1 MSRYSFIQFSG
12 EIDDCGCCLALP
24 VSHGSDLAFFCRHII
39 ITEIHY
45 CTPNGDTIKNVDN
58 PRVVGSFLGYVFI
71 FVELNDD
78 LSLIFAKG
86 DCFRLKILDE
96 RMNPYYSNLFTYIGC
111 KEGETSVLKY
121 RCDTDEFDFH
131 YSLGDDL
138 FNKIRLPLRIFNAQY
153 PQEDEVYITREGK
166 RKVMFA
172 KVDKEWELETDYL
185 PEEWHEKIIVALSHD
200 VVYIDDERVQRTE
213 PYQLDWDSVLE
224 TDCTDAIKGRA
235 KVQQN
240 KTVRNSNCG

>member
-1 MSRYSFIQFSG
+1 MSRYSFIQFSS
-12 EIDDCGCCLALP
+12 DTDCGCCLALP
-24 VSHGSDLAFFCRHII
+24 VSYGNDLAFFVRDII
-39 ITEIHY
+39 VSDIFY
-45 CTPNGDTIKNVDN
+45 CTPNGD
-58 PRVVGSFLGYVFI
+58 VVKKADSPKIVSASFEYASF
-71 FVELNDD
+71 FVELKDD

-86 DCFRLKILDE
+86 DCFRLKIMDNGLY
-96 RMNPYYSNLFTYIGC
+96 PTYSNLFVYIGC
-111 KEGETSVLKY
+111 KEGDTAVLKY
-121 RCDTDEFDFH
+121 RCDTDEFDFP

-138 FNKIRLPLRIFNAQY
+138 FNKVRLPLRIFNAQY

-172 KVDKEWELETDYL
+172 KVDKEWDLETDYL
-185 PEEWHEKIIVALSHD
+185 PEEWHEKIIIALSHD
-200 VVYIDDERVQRTE
+200 TVYIDDERIQRTE

-224 TDCTDAIKGRA
+224 TDCVDAVKGRA